1 MPSFFVGLLMSISS
15 CQNQTTD
22 MDATQAQSPSHTN
35 ALVHE
40 TSPYLLQHA
49 HNPVHWM
56 PWGDA
61 AFEKARQEEKL
72 VLVSIGYSSCHWC
85 HVMEHESFE
94 DSATAAMMNEHFV
107 CIKVDREERPDVDQ
121 FYMDAVQLMTGQGG
135 WPLNVFALPD
145 KRPVYGGTYF
155 PNPQWKQ
162 LLQELARMYRE
173 ERPKV
178 EEYAGKLTTGIQ
190 SINLV
195 EQPDSIL
202 ELDEGDALGFTGQLL
217 ARYDDHYGGIGQAP
231 KFPMPVVYR
240 YLLRHHYHSQ
250 DSAALARVRQT
261 LDRMALGGIYDQVGG
276 GFARY
281 STDRRWHIPHFE
293 KMLYD
298 NAQLMSL
305 YAEAHQLTGDPL
317 YARII
322 RESFGFLRREMQHP
336 EGAFYAALDAD
347 SEGEEG
353 KFYVWSEEAF
363 RRLAGEEAD
372 LLADFFGIG
381 REAKWEAGKQVL
393 VQTERLDDFA
403 HERGLDPEAFRNQM
417 EAFKQ
422 KLLEERETRVRP
434 GLDDKI
440 LLSWNALMIEGL
452 SRAYLALGE
461 EQYRTA
467 ARNAY
472 QFLEQNLREGDTL
485 YHSFKDGQRQP
496 GFLEDYAHYIR
507 ALLGLHEIEGDPAML
522 RQAHALTQKAIADF
536 GDTTTSLFYFSP
548 KSWEEVL
555 ANKLDFSDN
564 VIAAP
569 NSVMAHN
576 LHDLGLIYGEAAWT
590 ERSERMLAAV
600 WEMASREP
608 YFHAQWGSL
617 MLKRVF
623 PFYELAVTGP
633 QAVAAYRE
641 LARPFLPHA
650 TVALGAH
657 ESDGVPLLQNRIGAE
672 TRFFVCQNFACQLPV
687 SSPEEARQQME
698 R

>member
-1 MPSFFVGLLMSISS
+1 MLALLS
-15 CQNQTTD
+15 CQNQNID
-22 MDATQAQSPSHTN
+22 MDATQAESPSHTN

-49 HNPVHWM
+49 HNPVNWM

-61 AFEKARQEEKL
+61 AFEKARQEDKL

-94 DSATAAMMNEHFV
+94 DSATAALMNAHFV

-121 FYMDAVQLMTGQGG
+121 FYMDAVQLMTGRGG
-135 WPLNVFALPD
+135 WPLNVFVLPD

-155 PNPQWKQ
+155 PNAQWKQ

-190 SINLV
+190 RINLV
-195 EQPDSIL
+195 EQPDSII
-202 ELDEGDALGFTGQLL
+202 ELDAGDALGFTEKLFS
-217 ARYDDHYGGIGQAP
+217 RYDEQYGGMGQAP

-240 YLLRHHYHSQ
+240 YLLRYHYHSQ
-250 DSAALARVRQT
+250 DSAALAQVRHT
-261 LDRMALGGIYDQVGG
+261 LDRMALGGIYDQIGG

-305 YAEAHQLTGDPL
+305 YAEAFQLTGDPL
-317 YARII
+317 YARVID
-322 RESFGFLRREMQHP
+322 ESFEFLRREMQHP
-336 EGAFYAALDAD
+336 QGAFYAALDAD

-353 KFYVWSEEAF
+353 KFYVWTEEEF
-363 RRLAGEEAD
+363 RRMAGADAD

-381 REAKWEAGKQVL
+381 REAKWEEGKQVL

-403 HERGLDPEAFRNQM
+403 HERDLDAGAFRKQI
-417 EAFKQ
+417 EAFKE
-422 KLLEERETRVRP
+422 KLLEVRETRVRP

-452 SRAYLALGE
+452 SRAYLALGD

-472 QFLEQNLREGDTL
+472 QFLERNLREGDTL

-507 ALLGLHEIEGDPAML
+507 ALISFHEIEGDPAL
-522 RQAHALTQKAIADF
+522 LQQAHALTQKALSDF

-548 KSWEEVL
+548 KSGEAVL
-555 ANKLDFSDN
+555 ANKLDYSDN

-576 LHDLGLIYGEAAWT
+576 LHDLGLIFGKREWV
-590 ERSERMLAAV
+590 ERADRMLAAV
-600 WEMASREP
+600 WEMAEREP

-617 MLKRVF
+617 MLKRAY

-633 QAVAAYRE
+633 KAVNAYRT
-641 LARPFLPHA
+641 LARSFLPQMV
-650 TVALGAH
+650 VALGPTEAI
-657 ESDGVPLLQNRIGAE
+657 DVPLLQNRVGDQ

-687 SSPEEARQQME
+687 SSPEEAQEQMK
-698 R
+698 RKK